1 MTGPLLPC
9 SAFMRFRGPQTL
21 KRQIGWCCIDR
32 LNSHDS
38 PETCRINCLEST
50 NRFEQVYGTSDASK
64 TQSMLIRSY
73 PSPAHFVGRPDVVY
87 CFCVCCSCQTFG
99 FTSGLQVHTCRP
111 FLLPEGWERLQIA
124 QIEERIRMK
133 EQGTVKWF
141 NAAKGFG
148 FIQRQS
154 GEDVF
159 VHFSAITADG
169 YKSLN
174 EGQAV
179 EFEVTTG
186 PKGLQASNVAGL

>member
-1 MTGPLLPC
+1 MCYTGF
-9 SAFMRFRGPQTL
+9 AFVALVKPRDL
-21 KRQIGWCCIDR
+21 
-32 LNSHDS
+32 
-38 PETCRINCLEST
+38 
-50 NRFEQVYGTSDASK
+50 
-64 TQSMLIRSY
+64 
-73 PSPAHFVGRPDVVY
+73 
-87 CFCVCCSCQTFG
+87 
-99 FTSGLQVHTCRP
+99 LQVCKSYTCRP

-179 EFEVTTG
+179 EFEVTRG

>member
-1 MTGPLLPC
+1 MLT
-9 SAFMRFRGPQTL
+9 FRVTFVTVGCHFPHT
-21 KRQIGWCCIDR
+21 
-32 LNSHDS
+32 
-38 PETCRINCLEST
+38 
-50 NRFEQVYGTSDASK
+50 
-64 TQSMLIRSY
+64 
-73 PSPAHFVGRPDVVY
+73 FVGKDTSHWGRNVVLWI
-87 CFCVCCSCQTFG
+87 CVCCSCQTFG
-99 FTSGLQVHTCRP
+99 FTSGLQVTHLRP

-124 QIEERIRMK
+124 QIEERNRVR

-179 EFEVTTG
+179 EFEVTKG
-186 PKGLQASNVAGL
+186 PKGLQASNVTSL